1 MNRYQMICLFILAA
15 ISLTANPGLA
25 GDDLGIYWDT
35 DYTENSILTDTF
47 PSIHTGYLVLKDPT
61 STLGVSG
68 WECCLGIEG
77 PAIFIS
83 WVLEGQTLNLETP
96 PCFQVGISAPP
107 LPGGAATLLVT
118 FMTMVSEEL
127 PVTFSVEPL
136 FNPALPGQMSYTP
149 ADDPGTPRPMTPVTG
164 NPEVAWI
171 NNNIPLLEIDRV
183 HVLFDN
189 THVDYPKTESVIVSN
204 LGYVDADIE
213 VSLSDTSGV
222 FTLPGPSGLVTI
234 PARDSVPIDVL
245 FSPTAAEYYTC
256 TLSLGPL
263 LPDVLIEGNG
273 MVGTV
278 SWVMLEH
285 LEFGEVKIGE
295 YRYLDLDIHN
305 TGDVPIPIH
314 PVLPDSCSVYDIWP
328 AGQPTTLGP
337 GGTLPINVRFEPV
350 APQAYPCTMTMGEIL
365 PDVTFFGSGC
375 ILCVSWI
382 APTELV
388 MGEVG
393 IGYPLRKGFEIRNI
407 GNEPFFV
414 DPTLPQNCGE
424 FSIVAGA
431 GLTEIGP
438 GGILYVE
445 IEFAPVD
452 LGISICSLDLGEVV
466 PPVTLSGE
474 GRNPVLIWQAPTQLN
489 FGDVPLG
496 ENLVRTFSVL
506 NIGDLPFSIDV
517 ALPGTCPEFVLTQG
531 EGHWVLDRGMLRVVS
546 VRFTPA
552 VLDSANC
559 VLDLGSVVP
568 SVFLTGV
575 GTGPVLDWT
584 ITGPSYDP
592 TAVGEIGHG
601 TVRIQNTG
609 DISFIV
615 DPSIND
621 PCLHFVLNSG
631 ISTVDPGHYRTLDV
645 DFAPAVLGSLSCI
658 LDLGDVLPDVPLV
671 GEGVEP
677 FLDWTI
683 TGPSYDPTGVGET
696 DGGMIDIH
704 NTGNVTFNVTPSI
717 IDPCYHF
724 DLRSGGFD
732 LRPGRLRTL
741 YVDFRP
747 TAPGSLSCAMDLGD
761 VLPDVP
767 LLGEAFPRPEGWSII
782 PLFVVFPPTFVDDFR
797 DEEIVF
803 QNTGGTALSL
813 DVRLDPPSPNFS
825 ISQGGG
831 QVDVLPGYS
840 HDVWVRF
847 EPQSAGTDSTAV
859 LLGAAFSPIPV
870 TGLAVDKNFTC
881 LVQPDT
887 LDFGYLILGQSIGLP
902 FSVTNLGNQD
912 LEISPLFDSPHFL
925 LEPGDTTL
933 EPGQSINYI
942 ATFFPLAAGSHETT
956 IDLGDNSCLDV
967 TCLGTG
973 LMEFLPGENLI
984 GMFFDPEFTALEF
997 QTSTVPEIVTGYLV
1011 LSDPSKSTGVGA
1023 WECAYDLTGNGQYLG
1038 WQFEGQAINAGN
1050 FNNLI
1055 IGIGGTPLPFGPTIL
1070 LATFQILVP
1079 NPADELDLIL
1089 KPTQFPSIPG
1099 QMAWAPGGQ
1108 PGVLLPML
1116 PFTGRDIVAWI
1127 NQEIVSVDPF
1137 VPTVTGLLPNVP
1149 NPFNPSTRIRF
1160 ELAARSHVR
1169 VTIYDVTG
1177 RSVLTLADEFLEAG
1191 PHTRIW
1197 RGRDSSDRQ
1206 VPSGPYF
1213 VRMVTKERV
1222 DVRKILL
1229 LK

>member
-1 MNRYQMICLFILAA
+1 MNRYQLIFLFILAA
-15 ISLTANPGLA
+15 IFLTANPGLA

-35 DYTENSILTDTF
+35 NYTENSILTDTF
-47 PSIHTGYLVLKDPT
+47 PSVHTGYLVLKDPT
-61 STLGVSG
+61 SALGVSG
-68 WECCLGIEG
+68 WECCLGVEG

-83 WVLEGQTLNLETP
+83 WVLEGQTLNLEIP

-107 LPGGAATLLVT
+107 LPGGDATLLAT

-127 PVTFSVEPL
+127 PVTFTVEPL
-136 FNPALPGQMSYTP
+136 FNPTLPGQMAYTP
-149 ADDPGTPRPMTPVTG
+149 ADDPGNPRPMISVTG

-171 NNNIPLLEIDRV
+171 NNNIPLLEIDRD
-183 HVLFDN
+183 HILFDI
-189 THVDYPKTESVIVSN
+189 THIDYPKTESVLVSN
-204 LGYVDADIE
+204 LGYFDVDIE
-213 VSLSDTSGV
+213 VFLSDTSGV
-222 FTLPGPSGLVTI
+222 FSLPGPTGLVTV
-234 PARDSVPIDVL
+234 PARDSIAIDVL
-245 FSPTAAEYYTC
+245 FSPIAAEYYTC
-256 TLSLGPL
+256 TLSLGSL
-263 LPDVLIEGNG
+263 LPDVLIEGTG
-273 MVGTV
+273 MVGTI
-278 SWVMLEH
+278 SWEMLEH

-295 YRYLDLDIHN
+295 YRFINLDIHN

-314 PVLPDSCSVYDIWP
+314 PVLPDSCSVYDIFP

-337 GGTLPINVRFEPV
+337 GGILPINVKFQPLAV
-350 APQAYPCTMTMGEIL
+350 QDYPCTMTMGEIL

-375 ILCVSWI
+375 NQCLAWI

-414 DPTLPQNCGE
+414 DPTLPPSCGE
-424 FSIVAGA
+424 YSIVAGA

-438 GGILYVE
+438 GGIHIVE

-452 LGISICSLDLGEVV
+452 LGISICSLDLGEVI

-474 GRNPVLIWQAPTQLN
+474 GRDPVLIWQAPTQLD

-496 ENLVRTFSVL
+496 GNLTRTFSVV
-506 NIGDLPFSIDV
+506 NIGDLPFAIDV
-517 ALPGTCPEFVLTQG
+517 GLPGSCPEFVLTQG
-531 EGHWVLDRGMLRVVS
+531 EGHWVLDRGMLQVIS

-552 VLDSANC
+552 VLGSTTC
-559 VLDLGSVVP
+559 LLDLGAVVP
-568 SVFLTGV
+568 SVLLTAV

-584 ITGPSYDP
+584 ITGPDYDP
-592 TAVGEIGHG
+592 TAIGEISDGIVTIH
-601 TVRIQNTG
+601 NTG
-609 DISFIV
+609 DIPFLV
-615 DPSIND
+615 DPSIID
-621 PCLHFVLNSG
+621 PCLHFVLNG
-631 ISTVDPGHYRTLDV
+631 VAATVTPGASLYLDV
-645 DFAPAVLGSLSCI
+645 DFAPAALGSLSCV
-658 LDLGDVLPDVPLV
+658 LDLGDVLPDVPLL
-671 GEGVEP
+671 GEGAEP

-683 TGPSYDPTGVGET
+683 TGPSYIPTGVGET
-696 DGGMIDIH
+696 DGGAIDIL
-704 NTGNVTFNVTPSI
+704 NTGNVTFNVNPSI

-732 LRPGRLRTL
+732 LRPGRVRSMW
-741 YVDFRP
+741 VDFRP
-747 TAPGSLSCAMDLGD
+747 TAPGSLSCVMDLGD

-767 LLGEAFPRPEGWSII
+767 LLGEAYPRPEGWSIA
-782 PLFVVFPPTFVDDFR
+782 PLSVNFPYTFVDDFR
-797 DEEIVF
+797 DEQIVF
-803 QNTGGTALSL
+803 QNTGGTTISL
-813 DVRLDPPSPNFS
+813 DIRLDPPDPHFS
-825 ISQGGG
+825 IPQGGG
-831 QVDVLPGYS
+831 QLDVLPGYS
-840 HDVWVRF
+840 HDVWVRY
-847 EPQSAGTDSTAV
+847 EPHSVGSDTTAV
-859 LLGAAFSPIPV
+859 LFGAAFPPIPV
-870 TGLAVDKNFTC
+870 TGLAVDKDFTC

-887 LDFGYLILGQSIGLP
+887 LDFGSLMLGQSLGLP
-902 FSVTNLGNQD
+902 FSVTNLGNQV
-912 LEISPLFDSPHFL
+912 LEVSPLLDSPHFL

-933 EPGQSINYI
+933 DPGQSINYV
-942 ATFFPLAAGSHETT
+942 ATFFPLASGPHEIT
-956 IDLGDNSCLDV
+956 IDLGDNTCLDV
-967 TCLGTG
+967 LCQGTG
-973 LMEFLPGENLI
+973 LISFLPGENLV

-997 QTSTVPEIVTGYLV
+997 QTSAVPEIVTGYLV
-1011 LSDPSKSTGVGA
+1011 LSQPSKSTGVGA

-1079 NPADELDLIL
+1079 SPADELDLIL
-1089 KPTQFPSIPG
+1089 RPTQFPSIPG

-1108 PGVLLPML
+1108 PGVLLPMI

-1127 NQEIVSVDPF
+1127 NQEVVAVDPL
-1137 VPTVTGLLPNVP
+1137 VPVATGLLPNVP

-1160 ELAARSHVR
+1160 ELAARTHVR

-1177 RSVLTLADEFLEAG
+1177 RSILTLVDDSLEAG

-1197 RGRDSSDRQ
+1197 RGRDSANRQ

-1213 VRMVTKERV
+1213 VRLVTEKRV
-1222 DVRKILL
+1222 DVRKVLL